1 VVPLVAE
8 VQVAKLAGQAV
19 HTPESKT
26 NPDAQLVT
34 EGARLHTK
42 AFVAQAEQVAAPV
55 K

>member
-19 HTPESKT
+19 HAPELKT

-34 EGARLHTK
+34 EGARLHYK
-42 AFVAQAEQVAAPV
+42 VFEAH
-55 K
+55 